1 MKKLDISRPTLFKQ
15 GDWLIRL
22 SLIEKRN
29 VPGDH
34 LGTSY
39 TVYRLEDV
47 LPVSNT
53 LVKQLESHIES
64 FRGEAINKNFE
75 SFD

>member
-15 GDWLIRL
+15 GEWLMKL
-22 SLIEKRN
+22 GLIEKRN

-39 TVYRLEDV
+39 IIRPLEEV
-47 LPVSNT
+47 LPISEELIT
-53 LVKQLESHIES
+53 QLDSQIES
-64 FRGEAINKNFE
+64 FRQANT
-75 SFD
+75 